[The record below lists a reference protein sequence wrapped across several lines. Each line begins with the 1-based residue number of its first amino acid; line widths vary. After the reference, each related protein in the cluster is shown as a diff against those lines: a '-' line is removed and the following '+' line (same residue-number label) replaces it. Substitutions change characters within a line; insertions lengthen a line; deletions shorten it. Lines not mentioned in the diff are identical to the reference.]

1 MARRLASEAGE
12 RTRFGTQVA
21 ATRGVKHVLLGRLC
35 SLGLLVACVSPAA
48 TPSSAVAVFH
58 RPIVR
63 VGANQSN
70 NWSGYNQGTLE
81 KGGAQFH
88 RVSGTWVVP
97 AATQNAP
104 GEAEYSASWVGIGG
118 GCVDANCTVT
128 DATLIQAG
136 TSQDVDASGAASY
149 SAWWEIIPEPSTP
162 IANFAVSAGN
172 VVFVDIAETTPGVWS
187 ITVKNQTTGQT
198 FNTTTPYPS
207 TYATAEWIEETPVV
221 IDNSGKVT
229 VGPMPRLSTVGF
241 DQSLTNGRPAG
252 LTAAE
257 EIRLVDSKGTALA
270 TPSAPDPDS
279 DAFNVCTFVTPCA
292 APATS

>member
-1 MARRLASEAGE
+1 M
-12 RTRFGTQVA
+12 
-21 ATRGVKHVLLGRLC
+21 
-35 SLGLLVACVSPAA
+35 
-48 TPSSAVAVFH
+48 FH

-81 KGGAQFH
+81 KGGVQFH
-88 RVSGTWVVP
+88 RVSSTWVVP
-97 AATQNAP
+97 TATAHTA

-118 GCVDANCTVT
+118 GCVDANCTLT

-136 TSQDVDASGAASY
+136 TSQDVDASGAGQY

-187 ITVKNQTTGQT
+187 IIVQNQTTGQT
-198 FNTTTPYPS
+198 FSTTTPYTS

-221 IDNSGKVT
+221 IDSSGKVT

-241 DQSLTNGRPAG
+241 DLSMTNGHSAG

-257 EIRLVDSKGTALA
+257 EIRLVDSTANVLA
-270 TPSAPDPDS
+270 SPSAPDSDA
-279 DAFNVCTFVTPCA
+279 DAFNVCTFATACA
-292 APATS
+292 APPSS

>member
-1 MARRLASEAGE
+1 
-12 RTRFGTQVA
+12 
-21 ATRGVKHVLLGRLC
+21 VKPVLLGRLC
-35 SLGLLVACVSPAA
+35 SFGLLVACVSPAA
-48 TPSSAVAVFH
+48 LPSAAVAVFH
-58 RPIVR
+58 RPIVG

-88 RVSGTWVVP
+88 RVSGAWVVP

-221 IDNSGKVT
+221 IDNSGRVT

-241 DQSLTNGRPAG
+241 DQSSTNGRPAG

-257 EIRLVDSKGTALA
+257 EIRLVDSKGAALA
-270 TPSAPDPDS
+270 TPSGPDPDG
-279 DAFNVCTFVTPCA
+279 DAFNVCTFATSCT